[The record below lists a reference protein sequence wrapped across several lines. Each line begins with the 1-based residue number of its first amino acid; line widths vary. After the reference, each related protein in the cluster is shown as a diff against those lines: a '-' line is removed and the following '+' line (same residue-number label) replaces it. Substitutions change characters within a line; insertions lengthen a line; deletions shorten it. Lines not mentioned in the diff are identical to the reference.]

1 MKKLVKFF
9 ASEQG
14 FDRMCWWAGGVFF
27 SCLVFV
33 TTAFVIASHTR

>member
-14 FDRMCWWAGGVFF
+14 FDRMCWWAGRVFF
-27 SCLVFV
+27 TCAVFMTV
-33 TTAFVIASHTR
+33 AVVITLQNK